1 MTNLWGRRVGFAVL
15 WAAFVYYAFRL
26 APPDT
31 GHDTTFA
38 QLMTGHGPAR
48 NPAIFAAFNLLGIIP
63 LMYWGLMFP
72 DGRGQRVWAWPFAI
86 GMMALG
92 SFALLPYL
100 VLRRSYAVPI
110 AGPPTPVVRW
120 FGGRPF
126 GVFVA
131 LALVGLLVYGIGWGD
146 FEDYAH
152 WFRVSNLIN
161 TFTVDFV
168 VLVLLFPALLRD
180 DFARRGVREDSAL
193 ARIALALPLLG
204 PALYLALR
212 PAEMSGSRSAL

>member
-1 MTNLWGRRVGFAVL
+1 MSTLWVRRLGFGLL
-15 WAAFVYYAFRL
+15 WAAFAWYALRL

-31 GHDTTFA
+31 GQDTTFG
-38 QLMTGHGPAR
+38 QLMTGRGPAR
-48 NPAIFAAFNLLGIIP
+48 NPAIFAAFNLLGIVP
-63 LMYWGLMFP
+63 LMYWGLMLP
-72 DGRGQRVWAWPFAI
+72 DARGQRVWAWPFAL

-100 VLRRSYAVPI
+100 VLRRPYSA
-110 AGPPTPVVRW
+110 PVSAAPSPVARW

-131 LALVGLLVYGIGWGD
+131 LALMGFLVYGIGRGD
-146 FEDYAH
+146 FADYAH
-152 WFRVSNLIN
+152 WFRISQLVN
-161 TFTVDFV
+161 TFTIDFV
-168 VLVLLFPALLRD
+168 ILVLLFPALLRD
-180 DFARRGVREDSAL
+180 DFARRGVSEEAPL

-212 PAEMSGSRSAL
+212 PVETSVPHPA